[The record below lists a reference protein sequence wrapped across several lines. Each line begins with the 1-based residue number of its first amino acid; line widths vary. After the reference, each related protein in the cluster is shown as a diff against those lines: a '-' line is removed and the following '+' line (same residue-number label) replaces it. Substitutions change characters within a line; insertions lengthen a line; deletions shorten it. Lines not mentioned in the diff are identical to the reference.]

1 MADYEPLDISGW
13 CNATLDALEAEE
25 EPAAGAQA
33 FRGLPFLVG
42 GLVSLAQGAPPVI
55 IPIGGPARRIIFA
68 HTQLET
74 TVAEDGRWGRH
85 VADYVFRTADGGSE
99 SVPIRERFEIG
110 VLPGRGTVPGGITS
124 QFRAVSDSQPELQ
137 PRYEGEFGRAGW
149 RLMESTGESARWY
162 YLWAW
167 RNPNPDV
174 AVESVELVPRGPRF
188 AVAAIT
194 LGHADEH
201 PFARE
206 GRVPVRVVLKDR
218 ERADAPFDLEVGVDR
233 GVATYPYPLPDQS
246 ARDFLDDRYKGW
258 GQRANEKSSPAY
270 VEMTGT
276 PSATVTVSQGG
287 ESLGSVRWGDV
298 VEEGAAE
305 TAKVRIELTEPGRN
319 WVDVSVVDDDTGRP
333 VPCRVHFRSPDGV
346 PYQPYGHHN
355 HVNSG
360 LDTFNYDVG
369 GDLRMGQVTYAYI
382 NGTCQGWLPRGEVI
396 VDVARGFE
404 YEPIRRSLTI
414 EPGQRELTLR
424 LKRWTDM
431 NRRGWYSGDSH
442 VHFLSAQGALHEAQA
457 EDLNV
462 VNLLQCQWGSL
473 FTGTEEFTGEPHVSR
488 RGDSVVYVCQENRQH
503 LMGHMILMGLK
514 RHVMPWCT
522 DGPGE
527 AEIGGT
533 MESTLS
539 AWADQCHEQGGTVAA
554 AHFWGLNRE
563 AAAMIATG
571 RLDAI
576 EFKGHQNR
584 FPHEEYYRVLNCGY
598 RIPLV
603 GGTDKMSSEV
613 AIGHWRTYAKLEEDE
628 EFTYDNWRRSVERG
642 RTFMTS
648 GPDHRAQRRR
658 PRDRRH
664 GRHIG
669 AGHRRGERRGRERA
683 AHTPARHRAERLG
696 RGVRR
701 VEGGR
706 ANPSFPRRRDSIPLQ
721 ARAAGE
727 RAHRRPLV
735 AGRAL
740 REPGLLR
747 RSGLRRHGARNLRPH
762 VAGLRRVRWRVADVR
777 RGHCRAHAH
786 RRQGR
791 HRLHPRDVGPVPE
804 RQRHPPPRRT
814 RPPGLART
822 AISRGPGGA

>member
-1 MADYEPLDISGW
+1 MADYEPLDISDW
-13 CNATLDALEAEE
+13 CNAPLDTLEAEE
-25 EPAAGAQA
+25 EPLSGPQT

-42 GLVSLAQGAPPVI
+42 SGIVHLAEGTPSVT
-55 IPIGGPARRIIFA
+55 IPIGGPVRRIIVA

-85 VADYVFRTADGGSE
+85 VADYVFTTADGGSE
-99 SVPIRERFEIG
+99 CVPIRERFEIG

-124 QFRAVSDSQPELQ
+124 QFRAVSDTHPELQ

-149 RLMESTGESARWY
+149 RLMDSRGENTRWY

-194 LGHADEH
+194 LGHVDEH

-206 GRVPVRVVLKDR
+206 GRVPVRVLLKDR
-218 ERADAPFDLEVGVDR
+218 ERADAPFDLEVDVDR
-233 GVATYPYPLPDQS
+233 GVATYPHPLPDQP

-276 PSATVTVSQGG
+276 PSAKVTVSQGG
-287 ESLGSVRWGDV
+287 DSLGSVRWGKVLED
-298 VEEGAAE
+298 GAAE
-305 TAKVRIELTEPGRN
+305 TSKVRIELTEPGRN
-319 WVDVSVVDDDTGRP
+319 WVDVSVVDDQTGRP

-355 HVNSG
+355 QINSG
-360 LDTFNYDVG
+360 LETFNYDVG

-382 NGTCQGWLPRGEVI
+382 DGTCQGWLPRGEVI

-424 LKRWTDM
+424 LRRWTDM

-563 AAAMIATG
+563 AAALVATG

-603 GGTDKMSSEV
+603 GGTDKMSSDV
-613 AIGHWRTYAKLEEDE
+613 AVGHWRTYTQLEEGQ

-648 GPDHRAQRRR
+648 GPIIDFSV
-658 PRDRRH
+658 D
-664 GRHIG
+664 
-669 AGHRRGERRGRERA
+669 GREIGDTIDISGPGTVEVRA
-683 AHTPARHRAERLG
+683 VAESVLPIHRLDIVQNGRVVASAESRE
-696 RGVRR
+696 GVRR
-701 VEGGR
+701 LELRENLRIDGHSWLAARCGSPDYFGDPDYDDMRRGIYAHTSPVYVACGGDWWMFDPGTAEHMLTVVKGDIDYIR
-706 ANPSFPRRRDSIPLQ
+706 ETSGQYLDGNVTHHHGEHDHLAWLERPFHQ
-721 ARAAGE
+721 AREALE
-727 RAHRRPLV
+727 SRLST
-735 AGRAL
+735 GR
-740 REPGLLR
+740 
-747 RSGLRRHGARNLRPH
+747 
-762 VAGLRRVRWRVADVR
+762 
-777 RGHCRAHAH
+777 
-786 RRQGR
+786 
-791 HRLHPRDVGPVPE
+791 
-804 RQRHPPPRRT
+804 
-814 RPPGLART
+814 
-822 AISRGPGGA
+822 

>member
-1 MADYEPLDISGW
+1 MADYEPLDISAS
-13 CNATLDALEAEE
+13 CNASLDALEAEE
-25 EPAAGAQA
+25 EPVAGPQS
-33 FRGLPFLVG
+33 FRGLPFHVDG
-42 GLVSLAQGAPPVI
+42 IVDLAEGAPSVT

-85 VADYVFRTADGGSE
+85 VADYVFRMADGTSE
-99 SVPIRERFEIG
+99 CVPVRERFEIG
-110 VLPGRGTVPGGITS
+110 ALPGRGTTPGGLTS
-124 QFRAVSDSQPELQ
+124 QFRAISDTQPELQ

-149 RLMESTGESARWY
+149 RLMESTGETTRWY

-174 AVESVELVPRGPRF
+174 AVESVELAPRGPKF

-194 LGHADEH
+194 LGHADEP
-201 PFARE
+201 PFARA

-218 ERADAPFDLEVGVDR
+218 ERAEAPFDLEVDIDR
-233 GVATYPYPLPDQS
+233 GMTTYPQPLPDQPS
-246 ARDFLDDRYKGW
+246 REFLDDPYRGW
-258 GQRANEKSSPAY
+258 GQRANDKSSPAY

-276 PSATVTVSQGG
+276 PSATVTLSQGG
-287 ESLGSVRWGDV
+287 ESLGKVRWGDV
-298 VEEGAAE
+298 VTSGAAE
-305 TAKVRIELTEPGRN
+305 TPKARIELTEPGRN
-319 WVDVSVVDDDTGRP
+319 WVDVSVIDDETGRP

-355 HVNSG
+355 HINSG

-382 NGTCQGWLPRGEVI
+382 DGTCQGWLPRGEVI
-396 VDVARGFE
+396 VDAARGFE

-503 LMGHMILMGLK
+503 VMGHMILMGLK

-539 AWADQCHEQGGTVAA
+539 TWADQTHEQGGTVAA

-613 AIGHWRTYAKLEEDE
+613 AVGHWRTYAQLGDGQ
-628 EFTYDNWRRSVERG
+628 EFSYDNWRRSVERG

-648 GPDHRAQRRR
+648 GPIIDLSVDGHGIGDTVAISGPGTVEVSATAESVLPIHRL
-658 PRDRRH
+658 DIVH
-664 GRHIG
+664 NGRVV
-669 AGHRRGERRGRERA
+669 ASTSSKE
-683 AHTPARHRAERLG
+683 
-696 RGVRR
+696 GVRR
-701 VEGGR
+701 LELRETLRIDGHSWLAARCGSPDYFGDPDYDDMKRGIYAHTSPVYVACGGDWWMFDPGTAEHMLTVVKGDIDYIR
-706 ANPSFPRRRDSIPLQ
+706 ETSGQYLDGNVTHHHGEDDHLAWLERPFHQ
-721 ARAAGE
+721 ARQALQS
-727 RAHRRPLV
+727 RLSL
-735 AGRAL
+735 GR
-740 REPGLLR
+740 
-747 RSGLRRHGARNLRPH
+747 
-762 VAGLRRVRWRVADVR
+762 
-777 RGHCRAHAH
+777 
-786 RRQGR
+786 
-791 HRLHPRDVGPVPE
+791 
-804 RQRHPPPRRT
+804 
-814 RPPGLART
+814 
-822 AISRGPGGA
+822 